1 LGQRLGDDQSEAL
14 EEGRKDENIV
24 RRALMRRLSTEPG
37 VKILDVLIKD
47 KKTHIA
53 VGVQWEVNDK
63 ITGIS
68 IFDLPPIFELSHV
81 HNEADEDVGKVD
93 EIILPTGGAPTAIL
107 AVGGF
112 LGIGSHYV
120 AVPLSRLR
128 MGPRD
133 RWVMLGA
140 TKEYLR
146 TLPPFTYTAAAQR

>member
-1 LGQRLGDDQSEAL
+1 MGVAQGHDFEEKSEDAAYHSQLGIAGIARRGDRPDHAACHCDPAH
-14 EEGRKDENIV
+14 RKIIGSN
-24 RRALMRRLSTEPG
+24 
-37 VKILDVLIKD
+37 
-47 KKTHIA
+47 
-53 VGVQWEVNDK
+53 
-63 ITGIS
+63 
-68 IFDLPPIFELSHV
+68 V

-133 RWVMLGA
+133 RWVMQGA

>member
-1 LGQRLGDDQSEAL
+1 VWRKATILRKNQKMRPITLSLALLALPAVAIAQITPPAIVAPPTATVAPTLQPGTPPSAATEA
-14 EEGRKDENIV
+14 
-24 RRALMRRLSTEPG
+24 ALRGGLRMS
-37 VKILDVLIKD
+37 KII
-47 KKTHIA
+47 
-53 VGVQWEVNDK
+53 GSN
-63 ITGIS
+63 
-68 IFDLPPIFELSHV
+68 V

-133 RWVMLGA
+133 RWVMQGA